1 MIAIKTVV
9 SLERYLITNFKN
21 RQFIDLR
28 AHNFADVSVFKNK
41 ISKCGLDDDVTAFWG
56 HIRAKFF
63 S

>member
-28 AHNFADVSVFKNK
+28 AYNFADVSFLKHK
-41 ISKCGLDDDVTAFWG
+41 ISKCGLDDDVTVFWG